1 MALMSS
7 WSLRLRTLLVALVP
21 ACLMFLIMLAYHVSV
36 RLQDAG
42 FEQARSGTM
51 MATQLAASADFAIIS
66 GNLDTL
72 TPQID
77 TILAQPGVAS
87 VRILDAQRQVL
98 LTKQNAQWAKNTER
112 HRYTAVIRQQT
123 MSLDAGDWLVESPS
137 IKTEPNSLGFVE
149 VGVSSAYITQHGY
162 HIVLTSLLI
171 GLVVLL
177 FVAALGYWMAL
188 SLERPLRAIIGLV
201 GSLKSR
207 QFDAR
212 VRIKQDGELGALAYH
227 LNLLAA
233 MLEESR
239 ALQITYTEQLIA
251 ARGRADKASHAKSE
265 FLAMMSH
272 ELRTPL
278 NAISGGLQLLNSAP
292 LSGETKEYVDLATLA
307 ANDLRRLVDDVLDF
321 SRMEEGRL
329 TLQLRPFSP
338 KLLFQHVLDLF
349 KLEAENKNL
358 EITLVLEG
366 QTDLWLKGDEVRIRQ
381 ILSKL
386 LDNAMKFTEKGR
398 IGIRARVSTY
408 NDMQSQLMCEVF
420 DTGIGINPSALAHI
434 FEPFMQVD
442 RSHSRR
448 YGGAGLGLA
457 IASRLSRLMHA
468 DLRVESEPLVGT
480 CFCFEVV
487 LPICEE
493 CGNTAEST
501 LPASNKMI
509 FNAHVLVVD
518 DNPANRKV
526 AEAMLK
532 SAGCTVASAN
542 NGREGLNI
550 LMAGGI
556 DLVLMDCQM
565 PVMDGYEATQAW
577 RDQEH
582 DKRTPIIALTA
593 NAGAEN
599 ETACLSAGMDAMLSK
614 PFRRQQ
620 LELLLTAW
628 L

>member
-1 MALMSS
+1 MAIMSS

-21 ACLMFLIMLAYHVSV
+21 AFLMFAIMLAYHVSV

-42 FEQARSGTM
+42 LEQARSGTM

-66 GNLDTL
+66 GNIDTL

-87 VRILDAQRQVL
+87 VRILDIDQRVL
-98 LTKQNAQWAKNTER
+98 FTKQNPKWAKNTDW
-112 HRYTAVIRQQT
+112 HRYMAVIRQQT
-123 MSLDAGDWLVESPS
+123 INLDDGDWLVDSVAAKSEPS
-137 IKTEPNSLGFVE
+137 NLGFVE
-149 VGVSSAYITQHGY
+149 IGVSSQHITQHGY
-162 HIVLTSLLI
+162 HIVYTSILLGAFI
-171 GLVVLL
+171 LL
-177 FVAALGYWMAL
+177 MVAGLGYWMAL

-239 ALQITYTEQLIA
+239 SLQITYTEELIA
-251 ARGRADKASHAKSE
+251 ARGRADKASRAKSE

-278 NAISGGLQLLNSAP
+278 NAISGGLQLLNSSH
-292 LSGETKEYVDLATLA
+292 LMGETKEYIDLATWA
-307 ANDLRRLVDDVLDF
+307 AHDLRRLVDDVLDF

-329 TLQLRPFSP
+329 TLQLRPFLP
-338 KLLFQHVLDLF
+338 KELFQHLMDAF
-349 KLEAENKNL
+349 KLEAESKKL
-358 EITLVLEG
+358 EITLILEG

-386 LDNAMKFTEKGR
+386 LDNALKFTEKGR
-398 IGIRARVSTY
+398 IGIRARISSY

-420 DTGIGINPSALAHI
+420 DTGIGISANAVAHI

-493 CGNTAEST
+493 CSAASEPTI
-501 LPASNKMI
+501 PASNKPI

-532 SAGCTVASAN
+532 SAGCTVTSAN
-542 NGREGLNI
+542 NGKEGLDI

-565 PVMDGYEATQAW
+565 PMMDGYEATEAW
-577 RDQEH
+577 REQER
-582 DKRTPIIALTA
+582 DKRIPIIALTA
-593 NAGAEN
+593 NASTDN
-599 ETACLSAGMDAMLSK
+599 ETACLSAGMDAMLAK
-614 PFRRQQ
+614 PFRKQQ

>member
-21 ACLMFLIMLAYHVSV
+21 AFLMFGMMLAYHVSV
-36 RLQDAG
+36 RLQDSG
-42 FEQARSGTM
+42 LEQARSGTM
-51 MATQLAASADFAIIS
+51 MATQLAASADFAVIS

-72 TPQID
+72 MPQID

-87 VRILDAQRQVL
+87 VRILDAEKHEL
-98 LTKQNAQWAKNTER
+98 LTRKNPKWATDPDW
-112 HRYTAVIRQQT
+112 HRYTALIRQQT
-123 MSLDAGDWLVESPS
+123 IALENDWLVDNTST
-137 IKTEPNSLGFVE
+137 KHEPTNLGYVE
-149 VGVSSAYITQHGY
+149 IGVSSNHITQHGY
-162 HIVLTSLLI
+162 HIIFTSLLL
-171 GLVVLL
+171 GAVVLL
-177 FVAALGYWMAL
+177 LVAGLGYWMAV

-239 ALQITYTEQLIA
+239 ALQISYTEELIA
-251 ARGRADKASHAKSE
+251 ARSRADKASRAKSE

-278 NAISGGLQLLNSAP
+278 NAISGGLQLLNSAH
-292 LSGETKEYVDLATLA
+292 LMGETKEYVNLATWA

-329 TLQLRPFSP
+329 ALQLRPFLP
-338 KLLFQHVLDLF
+338 KVLFQHVLEMY
-349 KLEAENKNL
+349 KAEAESKKL
-358 EITLVLEG
+358 AITLIVEG
-366 QTDLWLKGDEVRIRQ
+366 QTELWLKGDEVRIRQ

-386 LDNAMKFTEKGR
+386 LDNALKFTEKGR
-398 IGIRARVSTY
+398 IGIRARISSY
-408 NDMQSQLMCEVF
+408 NDVQSQLMFEVF
-420 DTGIGINPSALAHI
+420 DTGIGISPSAVSHI

-493 CGNTAEST
+493 CSSSQEPT
-501 LPASNKMI
+501 LSLANKTL

-532 SAGCTVASAN
+532 SAGCTVTSAN
-542 NGREGLNI
+542 NGQEGLDI
-550 LMAGGI
+550 LVAGGI

-582 DKRTPIIALTA
+582 DKRIPIIALTA
-593 NAGAEN
+593 NASSDN
-599 ETACLSAGMDAMLSK
+599 ETACLSAGMDAMLCK
-614 PFRRQQ
+614 PFRKQQ
-620 LELLLTAW
+620 LELLLSAW

>member
-1 MALMSS
+1 MAIMSS

-21 ACLMFLIMLAYHVSV
+21 ACLMFVMMLAYHVSV
-36 RLQDAG
+36 RLQDSG
-42 FEQARSGTM
+42 LEQARSGTM
-51 MATQLAASADFAIIS
+51 MATQLAASADFAVIS
-66 GNLDTL
+66 GNLDSL
-72 TPQID
+72 MPQID

-87 VRILDAQRQVL
+87 VRILDLDQYEL
-98 LTKQNAQWAKNTER
+98 LAKQNPKWAKDADW
-112 HRYTAVIRQQT
+112 HRYLAVIRQQT
-123 MSLDAGDWLVESPS
+123 IALENDWLVDNTPT
-137 IKTEPNSLGFVE
+137 KLEPANLGYVE
-149 VGVSSAYITQHGY
+149 IGISSNHITQHGY
-162 HIVLTSLLI
+162 HIILTSLLL
-171 GLVVLL
+171 GALVLIL
-177 FVAALGYWMAL
+177 VAGLGYWMAVG
-188 SLERPLRAIIGLV
+188 LERPLRAIIGLV

-239 ALQITYTEQLIA
+239 ALQISYTEELIA
-251 ARGRADKASHAKSE
+251 ARGRADKASRAKSE

-278 NAISGGLQLLNSAP
+278 NAISGGLQLLNSAQ
-292 LSGETKEYVDLATLA
+292 LLDEAKEYVNLATWA

-329 TLQLRPFSP
+329 ALQLRPFLP
-338 KLLFQHVLDLF
+338 KVLFQHVLEMY
-349 KLEAENKNL
+349 KAEAESKKL
-358 EITLVLEG
+358 AITLIVEG
-366 QTDLWLKGDEVRIRQ
+366 QTELWLKGDEVRIRQ

-386 LDNAMKFTEKGR
+386 LDNALKFTEKGR
-398 IGIRARVSTY
+398 IGIRARMSSY
-408 NDMQSQLMCEVF
+408 NDLQSQLMFEVF
-420 DTGIGINPSALAHI
+420 DTGIGISPDAVSHI

-487 LPICEE
+487 LAICEE
-493 CGNTAEST
+493 CST
-501 LPASNKMI
+501 IQEPILSLANKAL

-518 DNPANRKV
+518 DNPSNRKV

-532 SAGCTVASAN
+532 SAGCTVSSAN
-542 NGREGLNI
+542 NGQEGLNI
-550 LMAGGI
+550 LIAGGI

-582 DKRTPIIALTA
+582 DKRIPIIALTA
-593 NAGAEN
+593 NASSDN

-614 PFRRQQ
+614 PFRKQQ
-620 LELLLTAW
+620 LEMLLSAW